1 MSAFCCTV
9 KILFYLI
16 LICYHM
22 VDFVFD
28 WYTFAVLLRDNKFSG
43 VSISKSEESMIRILF
58 GLSCVTG
65 TIFSFA
71 MIVAYIYYIKHHW
84 QCMKNADRQLVNFEL
99 CISVLE
105 LFLKDI
111 IQSGI
116 LFWAYDVSQ
125 SSATSNPD
133 SMSIV
138 FSVCSIV
145 AHLKLCLCFLTKLC
159 GWGAGEDCP
168 EEFCACCGK
177 AFLCI
182 IGFGGSAIFVV
193 LTGISFYKEIVAH
206 LKLCLCF
213 LTKLCGCGVGEE
225 RCDEHTVTKAISC
238 IIGFGG
244 SAICLIL
251 TAVAFSNQVK

>member
-1 MSAFCCTV
+1 MVAFSAFCCAASS
-9 KILFYLI
+9 KILIYFL

-22 VDFVFD
+22 GDLVFD

-43 VSISKSEESMIRILF
+43 VSISKSNKSMIRILF

-71 MIVAYIYYIKHHW
+71 MIVTYKYYMKYH
-84 QCMKNADRQLVNFEL
+84 QYCMKSARYDRVNYSDDNVWFSPDHTCDKKCNRNYVNLEL
-99 CISVLE
+99 WISALE

-125 SSATSNPD
+125 WSATINPD

-138 FSVCSIV
+138 FSAFSIA

-168 EEFCACCGK
+168 EEFCARCGK
-177 AFLCI
+177 ASLCI
-182 IGFGGSAIFVV
+182 IGFGGSAICFS
-193 LTGISFYKEIVAH
+193 LTVAAIVNEGN
-206 LKLCLCF
+206 KLN
-213 LTKLCGCGVGEE
+213 
-225 RCDEHTVTKAISC
+225 R
-238 IIGFGG
+238 
-244 SAICLIL
+244 
-251 TAVAFSNQVK
+251 

>member
-22 VDFVFD
+22 VDFGFD
-28 WYTFAVLLRDNKFSG
+28 WNTFAVLLRDNKFSG
-43 VSISKSEESMIRILF
+43 VSISKSKECMIRILF

-84 QCMKNADRQLVNFEL
+84 HCMKNASLDRQLVNFEL
-99 CISVLE
+99 WISVLE

-116 LFWAYDVSQ
+116 LFWAHQDSQ

-133 SMSIV
+133 WMSIV

-159 GWGAGEDCP
+159 GWGAGE
-168 EEFCACCGK
+168 
-177 AFLCI
+177 
-182 IGFGGSAIFVV
+182 
-193 LTGISFYKEIVAH
+193 
-206 LKLCLCF
+206 
-213 LTKLCGCGVGEE
+213 E
-225 RCDEHTVTKAISC
+225 RCAEHTVMKAISC

-251 TAVAFSNQVK
+251 TAVAFSNQVKRPSQF

>member
-22 VDFVFD
+22 IDLFFD
-28 WYTFAVLLRDNKFSG
+28 WYTFAVLLQDNKFSG
-43 VSISKSEESMIRILF
+43 VPISKSEVSMIQIPF

-65 TIFSFA
+65 SIFSVV
-71 MIVAYIYYIKHHW
+71 MIVAYICYIKHHW

-99 CISVLE
+99 CVSALE

-116 LFWAYDVSQ
+116 LFWAYEVSP

-133 SMSIV
+133 SISIV
-138 FSVCSIV
+138 FSVCS
-145 AHLKLCLCFLTKLC
+145 
-159 GWGAGEDCP
+159 
-168 EEFCACCGK
+168 
-177 AFLCI
+177 
-182 IGFGGSAIFVV
+182 
-193 LTGISFYKEIVAH
+193 IVAH

>member
-1 MSAFCCTV
+1 MVAFSAFCCAASS
-9 KILFYLI
+9 KILIYFL

-22 VDFVFD
+22 GDLVFD

-43 VSISKSEESMIRILF
+43 VSISKSQESMIRILF

-71 MIVAYIYYIKHHW
+71 MIVTYKYYMDYHRY
-84 QCMKNADRQLVNFEL
+84 CMKSARYDRVNYSDDNVWFSPDHTCDKKCNRKYVNLEL
-99 CISVLE
+99 WISALE

-125 SSATSNPD
+125 SSATINPD

-138 FSVCSIV
+138 FSAFSIA

-168 EEFCACCGK
+168 EEFYACCGK
-177 AFLCI
+177 ASLCI
-182 IGFGGSAIFVV
+182 IGFGGSAICFG
-193 LTGISFYKEIVAH
+193 LTIAAIVNEAN
-206 LKLCLCF
+206 KL
-213 LTKLCGCGVGEE
+213 
-225 RCDEHTVTKAISC
+225 
-238 IIGFGG
+238 
-244 SAICLIL
+244 
-251 TAVAFSNQVK
+251 NQ

>member
-22 VDFVFD
+22 VDFGFD
-28 WYTFAVLLRDNKFSG
+28 WNTFAVLLRDNKFSG
-43 VSISKSEESMIRILF
+43 VSISKSEESMIQILF

-65 TIFSFA
+65 TIFSVA
-71 MIVAYIYYIKHHW
+71 MIVAYKNYIKHHW
-84 QCMKNADRQLVNFEL
+84 HCMNNASFDLASHYSNGNVWFSPDIRGDKKCHRKLVNFEL
-99 CISVLE
+99 WISVPE

-111 IQSGI
+111 IQSAI
-116 LFWAYDVSQ
+116 LFWAHKGSQ

-133 SMSIV
+133 WESIV
-138 FSVCSIV
+138 FSMCSIV

-159 GWGAGEDCP
+159 G
-168 EEFCACCGK
+168 CG
-177 AFLCI
+177 
-182 IGFGGSAIFVV
+182 
-193 LTGISFYKEIVAH
+193 T
-206 LKLCLCF
+206 
-213 LTKLCGCGVGEE
+213 GEE
-225 RCDEHTVTKAISC
+225 RCDEHTVMKAISC

-251 TAVAFSNQVK
+251 TAVAFSNQVKGPSQF